1 MYNRY
6 EYVSAAK
13 EYQKLVDNGKGDAY
27 VYKQLA
33 DTYYNMF
40 NTTEAATW
48 YAKATESAQDA
59 ETYFRYAQMLKA
71 NGKYEE
77 ANKQMNKF
85 ASMVPNDLRA
95 KAFKENPNYVP
106 KILGKDVRY
115 TVNSLPISSDKSDF
129 GAVMYDNTLYFTSA
143 RNGSRKNYGWNGET
157 FLDVYSS
164 IMGDSGTFSEPTAIT
179 SINHKRHDG
188 PVTIS
193 ADGNTMYLS

>member
-1 MYNRY
+1 M
-6 EYVSAAK
+6 
-13 EYQKLVDNGKGDAY
+13 VDNGKADGY

-40 NTTEAATW
+40 NTADASTW
-48 YAKATESAQDA
+48 YAKATETNQDA

-95 KAFKENPNYVP
+95 KSFKENPNYVP
-106 KILGKDVRY
+106 KILGKNVSY
-115 TVNSLPISSDKSDF
+115 TVNSLPVSSDKSDF

-143 RNGSRKNYGWNGET
+143 RNGARKNYGWNGEP

-164 IMGDSGTFSEPTAIT
+164 VMADSGTFSEATTIA
-179 SINHKRHDG
+179 SLNSKFHDG

-193 ADGNTMYLS
+193 TDGNTMFFSSDSFSKDFLRKIK